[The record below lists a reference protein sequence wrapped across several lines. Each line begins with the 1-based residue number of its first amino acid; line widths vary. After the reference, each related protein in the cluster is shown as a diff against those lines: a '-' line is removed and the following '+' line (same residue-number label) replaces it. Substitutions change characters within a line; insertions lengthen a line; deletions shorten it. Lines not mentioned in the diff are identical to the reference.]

1 MNNNITVNSPFSLT
15 LLHSMMIFVGI
26 SGCFSVLFGAW
37 LAHGGQSLASNVQSS
52 LSTALQY
59 QLLHTLALRV
69 CLVWAKILTPSKL
82 LISACICFILGI
94 LCFSCAI
101 YIKSI
106 FEVPYIG
113 KITPIGG
120 ISFAL
125 AWLMLALEG
134 KNNL

>member
-1 MNNNITVNSPFSLT
+1 
-15 LLHSMMIFVGI
+15 MIFVGI

-59 QLLHTLALRV
+59 QLFHTITLLV
-69 CLVWAKILTPSKL
+69 CLVWAKIKPPSKPV
-82 LISACICFILGI
+82 IIACICFLLGI
-94 LCFSCAI
+94 LCFSCTI
-101 YIKSI
+101 YIKLI
-106 FEVPYIG
+106 FEVPLLG
-113 KITPIGG
+113 KLTPIGG
-120 ISFAL
+120 MSFAL